1 MQLMCKTKHQT
12 GEGDVDDAA
21 GREHTDHRHMTEE
34 CHSMPNFKYSTMR
47 DTAHRQ
53 ECKQVVEKQH
63 HPVTRQVCEEVHYM
77 VKCRDMAGQEC
88 KHEPMENC

>member
-53 ECKQVVEKQH
+53 E
-63 HPVTRQVCEEVHYM
+63 
-77 VKCRDMAGQEC
+77 
-88 KHEPMENC
+88 